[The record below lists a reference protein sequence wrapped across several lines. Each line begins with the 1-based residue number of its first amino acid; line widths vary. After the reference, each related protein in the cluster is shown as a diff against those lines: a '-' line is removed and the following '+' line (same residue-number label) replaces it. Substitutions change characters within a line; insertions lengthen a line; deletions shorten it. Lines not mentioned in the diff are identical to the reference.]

1 MLVGILEDEELT
13 INIDENNNFLNTE
26 EDLKNFTVCINSP
39 WGQTD
44 ETYIIKYNC
53 KDSYTEK
60 DPNEPDWKCE
70 YTVVGYEM
78 ITSILYGYGNTP
90 QKALQ
95 HCIDIF
101 QRLQR
106 EFNKENDS
114 F

>member
-26 EDLKNFTVCINSP
+26 EDLKNFTVCINSL

-60 DPNEPDWKCE
+60 DPNEKN
-70 YTVVGYEM
+70 YV
-78 ITSILYGYGNTP
+78 
-90 QKALQ
+90 
-95 HCIDIF
+95 F
-101 QRLQR
+101 
-106 EFNKENDS
+106 
-114 F
+114 